1 MIEPIINAP
10 TFQLP
15 LIMVAGMILPL
26 ILGFATYLTGSR
38 QMGDGYIYVH
48 IYI

>member
-1 MIEPIINAP
+1 MKFRYVRISYMIEPIINAP

-26 ILGFATYLTGSR
+26 DFGVCYLSDR
-38 QMGDGYIYVH
+38 
-48 IYI
+48 